1 MVTVIDY
8 IYTLPLNQ
16 TKLYSALEPMLL
28 FFVHITIQ
36 IWKDYLLPQH
46 RTYIFSRTNK
56 F

>member
-8 IYTLPLNQ
+8 IYTLTLNQ
-16 TKLYSALEPMLL
+16 TKLYSAFRAYVV

-36 IWKDYLLPQH
+36 IWEDYLLPQH